1 MQIRLATVGDA
12 PVIADFNRKLARE
25 TERIRLNPEIV
36 ARGVK
41 ALLRDPSRGFYLLA
55 DQGAAAR
62 PDVLGQLM
70 ITREWSDWRNG
81 DIWWIQSVYVRPDSR
96 GRGIFASLFAHVRK
110 LARKQKHVCG
120 LRLYVE
126 KGNARAIRTY
136 ERLGMKEAYYR
147 IFELY
152 FGRGKMG

>member
-1 MQIRLATVGDA
+1 MQIRLATVRDA
-12 PVIADFNRKLARE
+12 RVIADFNRKLARE
-25 TERIRLNPEIV
+25 TEHIRLNPEIV
-36 ARGVK
+36 TRGVK

-55 DQGAAAR
+55 DQGTAAR
-62 PDVLGQLM
+62 PDVVGQLM

-81 DIWWIQSVYVRPDSR
+81 DIWWFQSVYVRPDSR
-96 GRGIFASLFAHVRK
+96 GRGIFASLYAHVRK
-110 LARKQKHVCG
+110 LARKQKNVRG

-126 KGNARAIRTY
+126 KDNARAIRTY